1 LSTTDEVRAARVSER
16 QDGHELV
23 TMSCY
28 ESLEGIVTTPPPL
41 PAPRREPVT
50 PPGLPT
56 DAGPPGVTR
65 VAADGRIQAP
75 SLVHLAAESIR
86 DMILSGRL
94 SPGDRLIE
102 ERLTE
107 ELGISRPPLRE
118 ALRLLQQEGL
128 IETRPRRGS
137 VVTTLTDQD
146 VFEILTLRTA
156 LERLAVELGVPVR
169 DPARLEV
176 CRSALA
182 RMEEC
187 ARVEDRAGIVTNAY
201 AFHASVVALA
211 GHRRLNEGYAA
222 VQRQQMLCMAR
233 NLYIREHE
241 YEDLLTHVA
250 RHRVLLEVIEAGEP
264 DAVLAE
270 LAVHGER
277 SFLQR

>member
-1 LSTTDEVRAARVSER
+1 V
-16 QDGHELV
+16 
-23 TMSCY
+23 
-28 ESLEGIVTTPPPL
+28 TPPPP
-41 PAPRREPVT
+41 PALTAAPAATATAAR
-50 PPGLPT
+50 
-56 DAGPPGVTR
+56 GP
-65 VAADGRIQAP
+65 INAP

-86 DMILSGRL
+86 EMILSGRL

-137 VVTTLTDQD
+137 VVATLTDQD
-146 VFEILTLRTA
+146 VFEILTMRTA

-169 DPARLEV
+169 EPARLEV

-182 RMEEC
+182 RMEAC
-187 ARVEDRAGIVTNAY
+187 ARAEDRAGLVTHAY
-201 AFHASVVALA
+201 AFHASIVALA
-211 GHRRLNEGYAA
+211 GHRRLDESYAA
-222 VQRQQMLCMAR
+222 VQQQQILCMAR
-233 NLYIREHE
+233 NLYTREHE
-241 YEDLLTHVA
+241 YEDLVTHVG
-250 RHRVLLEVIEAGEP
+250 RHRHLLDVIEAGDP